1 MDLEKLLQQYNDLC
15 EDNDWQVF
23 RTPKNLSS
31 ALCVAAARILTHYQW
46 VTEEESLSLGLIP
59 KRKAEIADEIGETF
73 FLLLALA
80 NKTGIDLE
88 QAILQKAEKNQ
99 RLYAGGPDQPD

>member
-1 MDLEKLLQQYNDLC
+1 MDLDKVLEQYNQLC

-31 ALCVAAARILTHYQW
+31 ALCVSAAEILAHYQW

-59 KRKAEIADEIGETF
+59 KRKADIADKIGDTF

-88 QAILQKAEKNQ
+88 QAVLHKAEKNRQ
-99 RLYAGGPDQPD
+99 LHTAMPDNLE

>member
-1 MDLEKLLQQYNDLC
+1 MDLDKVLDQYNKLC

-31 ALCVAAARILTHYQW
+31 ALCVASANILSHYQW

-59 KRKAEIADEIGETF
+59 ERKAEIADKISDTF

-88 QAILQKAEKNQ
+88 QAVLQKAEKNEQ
-99 RLYAGGPDQPD
+99 LHTAMPDNLE